1 VVELSEN
8 SAKRVIMRH
17 TISTESWNHRNR
29 IPKPSSRSA
38 TVWIWN
44 FWIELFKKFKH
55 RRARACPPKILTSCH
70 ILSHNFEIV
79 HTDTPF
85 RQATMGFSSSLATK
99 PYKNNLVLISIVFI
113 ISPYRFWSV
122 LSSFWTLP
130 GRHRVDPSTHEDVSC
145 VELPILH
152 TDCCCVS
159 GTFAP

>member
-1 VVELSEN
+1 
-8 SAKRVIMRH
+8 MRH

-44 FWIELFKKFKH
+44 FRIELFKKFKH

-70 ILSHNFEIV
+70 TLSHNFEIV

-130 GRHRVDPSTHEDVSC
+130 GRPSCRSIDARGRLLRL
-145 VELPILH
+145 ELPIPH
-152 TDCCCVS
+152 ADCCCVS

>member
-1 VVELSEN
+1 
-8 SAKRVIMRH
+8 MRH

-44 FWIELFKKFKH
+44 FRIELFKKFKH
-55 RRARACPPKILTSCH
+55 RRARTCPPKILTSCH
-70 ILSHNFEIV
+70 TLSHNFEIV

-85 RQATMGFSSSLATK
+85 RQATMGFLSSLATK

-113 ISPYRFWSV
+113 ISPHCFWSV
-122 LSSFWTLP
+122 LSLFWTLP
-130 GRHRVDPSTHEDVSC
+130 GGRHHADPSTDEDVPC
-145 VELPILH
+145 VELPIPH
-152 TDCCCVS
+152 TVCIS